1 MKIRTLLVDSP
12 YLLKRSINGAK
23 DVHTP
28 KFGHFGGVYGFFI
41 MIRKLINDHKI
52 NKVVLFWDGE
62 NSGVYR
68 HNIDLEYK
76 ANRKSKKWYD
86 KIEMSEAEIK
96 REEEKKMS
104 HLKQK
109 KRIQSYAEELFL
121 RQIEVDDIE
130 ADDLIASYCMR
141 YNNKEEIFIYTN
153 DRDFSQLLNHN
164 ITILFANINTPITK
178 KNFFFS
184 FNYHYSNALLM
195 KVICGDVSDNIK
207 GIQGIKE
214 TTLIKHFP
222 DIQFKNITVREI
234 CKQADKI
241 NKDRV
246 ANKQK
251 PLKVFVNL
259 LNNIDRLKKNHRL
272 VNLEEPFLNDEAVEE
287 LEQLDMPLSPEG
299 RSSENLYKMMMEDEF
314 LTIYKSTFV
323 NYVQPFYSVI
333 MNEKQI
339 LKEYEKK
346 DS

>member
-1 MKIRTLLVDSP
+1 
-12 YLLKRSINGAK
+12 
-23 DVHTP
+23 
-28 KFGHFGGVYGFFI
+28 
-41 MIRKLINDHKI
+41 
-52 NKVVLFWDGE
+52 
-62 NSGVYR
+62 
-68 HNIDLEYK
+68 
-76 ANRKSKKWYD
+76 
-86 KIEMSEAEIK
+86 
-96 REEEKKMS
+96 
-104 HLKQK
+104 
-109 KRIQSYAEELFL
+109 
-121 RQIEVDDIE
+121 
-130 ADDLIASYCMR
+130 MR

-346 DS
+346 DG